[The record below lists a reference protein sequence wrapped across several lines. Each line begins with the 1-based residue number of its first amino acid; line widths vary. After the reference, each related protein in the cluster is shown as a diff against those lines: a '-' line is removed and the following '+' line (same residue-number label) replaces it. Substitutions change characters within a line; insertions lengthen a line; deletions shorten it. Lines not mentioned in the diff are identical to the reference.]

1 MNTLV
6 IINILFSFPLLMIMN
21 QIANNTIIDNR
32 ISRYYVLVVVLTV
45 CELYLEI
52 ISAVVLDK
60 QGEIAILINKIV
72 NGVGFSL
79 TPFVTYNLMMMQ
91 LKLKSKKQKHLLA
104 VPLFINTIICMAS
117 IKTEWIFY
125 VTADNGY
132 HRGDL
137 FILPLIISMLYLVIF
152 CVDLIW
158 NCDHN
163 SHNDIL
169 QYIIIVIMV
178 LVGITIQVL
187 FGKITVLWG
196 TTAIALT
203 LYYMLLREQ
212 QFRYDVLT
220 NVQNRFRYNKAISDM
235 ADKSFTLVSVDLNRF
250 KKINDTYG
258 HVKGDEVLYNAA
270 NLLMDN
276 FQTIGNVFRIGGDEF
291 CIICNRLYDK
301 VEIDKKF
308 VEMNL
313 VTTLNPDKFVEPEL
327 FAYGIADYN
336 PEQNV
341 DMQEIINLSDNAM
354 YEYKNNFKNRA
365 KSS

>member
-6 IINILFSFPLLMIMN
+6 VINVLFSFPLLMIMN
-21 QIANNTIIDNR
+21 LIANNTITDNR
-32 ISRYYVLVVVLTV
+32 ISRYYVLVVVLTL

-52 ISAVVLDK
+52 VSIIVLDK
-60 QGEIAILINKIV
+60 QGETAILINKII
-72 NGVGFSL
+72 NGIGFSL

-91 LKLKSKKQKHLLA
+91 LKLKSKKQKWLLA
-104 VPLFINTIICMAS
+104 VPLLINTIICMAS

-137 FILPLIISMLYLVIF
+137 FVLPLMISLLYLVVF
-152 CVDLIW
+152 CVDIIW
-158 NCDHN
+158 NCDQN
-163 SHNDIL
+163 SRNDIL
-169 QYIIIVIMV
+169 QYIIIVAAV

-187 FGKITVLWG
+187 FFRITVLWG

-220 NVQNRFRYNKAISDM
+220 NVQNRFRYNKTISDM
-235 ADKSFTLVSVDLNRF
+235 ADKAFTMVSVDLNRF

-270 NLLMDN
+270 RLLMDN
-276 FQTIGNVFRIGGDEF
+276 FQKIGNVFRIGGDEF
-291 CIICNRLYDK
+291 CIVCNRLYDK
-301 VEIDKKF
+301 AEIDKKF
-308 VEMNL
+308 VNMNL
-313 VTTLNPDKFVEPEL
+313 VTRSNPDKFVEPEL
-327 FAYGIADYN
+327 FAYGVADYK
-336 PEQNV
+336 PEQNT
-341 DMQEIINLSDNAM
+341 DMQEIIKLSDNAM
-354 YEYKNNFKNRA
+354 YEYKNNFKNSA
-365 KSS
+365 KSN